1 MADITDKCEL
11 ILKMRRIGASERS
24 ACKNHVLTTLLPY
37 DKLKSILEVR
47 LKISILGDGGWGT
60 ALAILLKN
68 KGFDVSLWG
77 VFKEDI
83 EAIKQD
89 GENKKFLPGFKIPKT
104 IQLTSE
110 IYHACEDTNIIVLAV
125 PSRFFRDV
133 ITKNK
138 KILKESQA
146 GFVSVAKGIE
156 EKSLKRM
163 SEVAGEILGGSE
175 IAVLSGPSIAPE
187 VSRGIPTAV
196 VVASED
202 EIFAKKVS
210 DIFRAERFRVYTNK
224 DLIGVELGGALK
236 NIIAI
241 ASGISDGL
249 GFGVNTKAA
258 ILTRGLAEMTRLGV
272 AMGASRETFQGLSGL
287 GDMITTC
294 VSLEGRNHRFGVE
307 IGKGSR
313 PESLLNKSVMEI
325 EGAWTSAA
333 AVELG
338 KKYNVELPISQQ
350 VRAVLFENKSPLL
363 AVNELMTREPKAE

>member
-1 MADITDKCEL
+1 M
-11 ILKMRRIGASERS
+11 
-24 ACKNHVLTTLLPY
+24 
-37 DKLKSILEVR
+37 
-47 LKISILGDGGWGT
+47 KISILGDGGWGT

-68 KGFDVSLWG
+68 KGFNVSLWG
-77 VFKEDI
+77 AFKEDI
-83 EAIKQD
+83 EAIKKS
-89 GENKKFLPGFKIPKT
+89 GENKKFLPGFKVPKT

-110 IYHACEDTNIIVLAV
+110 IYTACEGANIIILAI
-125 PSRFFRDV
+125 PSRFLRDV

-163 SEVAGEILGGSE
+163 SEIIKEVLGDIE

-202 EIFAKKVS
+202 EIFARKAS
-210 DIFRAERFRVYTNK
+210 EIFRAECFRVYTNK
-224 DLIGVELGGALK
+224 DVVGVELGGALK
-236 NIIAI
+236 NVIAI

-249 GFGVNTKAA
+249 GFGANTKAA
-258 ILTRGLAEMTRLGV
+258 ILTRGLTEMTRLGL
-272 AMGASRETFQGLSGL
+272 AMGASRDTFQGLSGL

-294 VSLEGRNHRFGVE
+294 VSQEGRNHKFGQE
-307 IGKGSR
+307 IGKGNK
-313 PESLLNKSVMEI
+313 PGLLLDKSVMEI
-325 EGAWTSAA
+325 EGAWTSRA

-338 KKYNVELPISQQ
+338 RKYNIELPITQQ
-350 VRAVLFENKSPLL
+350 VHAVLFENKSPLL
-363 AVNELMTREPKAE
+363 AVNELMTREPKSE

>member
-1 MADITDKCEL
+1 MKIT
-11 ILKMRRIGASERS
+11 
-24 ACKNHVLTTLLPY
+24 VL
-37 DKLKSILEVR
+37 
-47 LKISILGDGGWGT
+47 GNGGWGT

-83 EAIKQD
+83 EAIKKA
-89 GENKKFLPGFKIPKT
+89 GENKKFLPGFKIPKS

-110 IYHACEDTNIIVLAV
+110 IYAACEGANIITLAI
-125 PSRFFRDV
+125 PSRFLRDV

-138 KILKESQA
+138 TILKESRV
-146 GFVSVAKGIE
+146 GFVSVVKGIE

-163 SEVAGEILGGSE
+163 SEIAKEVLGDIE

-202 EIFAKKVS
+202 EIFARKVS

-224 DLIGVELGGALK
+224 DVIGVELGGAFK

-249 GFGVNTKAA
+249 GFGANTKAA
-258 ILTRGLAEMTRLGV
+258 ILTRGLIEMTRLGL
-272 AMGASRETFQGLSGL
+272 AMGGSRDTFQGLSGL

-294 VSLEGRNHRFGVE
+294 VSLEGRNHRFGEE
-307 IGKGSR
+307 IGKGNK
-313 PESLLNKSVMEI
+313 PELLLNKSVMEI
-325 EGAWTSAA
+325 EGVWTSAA
-333 AVELG
+333 AAKLG
-338 KKYNVELPISQQ
+338 KIYNIELPITQQ
-350 VRAVLFENKSPLL
+350 VHAVLFENKSPLL
-363 AVNELMTREPKAE
+363 AVNELMTREPKSE

>member
-1 MADITDKCEL
+1 MKIT
-11 ILKMRRIGASERS
+11 
-24 ACKNHVLTTLLPY
+24 V
-37 DKLKSILEVR
+37 
-47 LKISILGDGGWGT
+47 LGDGGWGT

-77 VFKEDI
+77 AFKEDV
-83 EAIKQD
+83 EAIKKS

-104 IQLTSE
+104 IHLTSE
-110 IYHACEDTNIIVLAV
+110 IYPACEGANIIVLAI

-133 ITKNK
+133 VSKNK
-138 KILKESQA
+138 KILKETQA

-163 SEVAGEILGGSE
+163 SEIAAEILGE
-175 IAVLSGPSIAPE
+175 VNIAVLSGPSIAPE
-187 VSRGIPTAV
+187 VGRGIPTAV

-202 EIFAKKVS
+202 EIFARKVG

-224 DLIGVELGGALK
+224 DVIGVELGGAFK

-249 GFGVNTKAA
+249 GFGANTKAA
-258 ILTRGLAEMTRLGV
+258 ILTRGLAEMTRLGL

-294 VSLEGRNHRFGVE
+294 VSIEGRNHRFGQE
-307 IGKGSR
+307 IGKGNK
-313 PESLLNKSVMEI
+313 PELLLEKSVMEI
-325 EGAWTSAA
+325 EGAWTSRA

-338 KKYNVELPISQQ
+338 KKYNIELPITQQ
-350 VRAVLFENKSPLL
+350 VHAVLFENKLPLL

>member
-1 MADITDKCEL
+1 M
-11 ILKMRRIGASERS
+11 
-24 ACKNHVLTTLLPY
+24 
-37 DKLKSILEVR
+37 
-47 LKISILGDGGWGT
+47 KISILGDGGWGT

-83 EAIKQD
+83 EAIKKS
-89 GENKKFLPGFKIPKT
+89 GENKKFLPGFKVPKT

-110 IYHACEDTNIIVLAV
+110 IYTACEGTNIIVLAI
-125 PSRFFRDV
+125 PSRFLRDV

-146 GFVSVAKGIE
+146 GFVSVTKGIE

-163 SEVAGEILGGSE
+163 SEIIKEVLGDIE

-187 VSRGIPTAV
+187 VARGIPTAV

-202 EIFAKKVS
+202 EIFARKAG

-224 DLIGVELGGALK
+224 DVVGVELGGALK
-236 NIIAI
+236 NVIAI

-249 GFGVNTKAA
+249 GFGANTKAA
-258 ILTRGLAEMTRLGV
+258 ILTRGLIEMTRLGL
-272 AMGASRETFQGLSGL
+272 AMGASRDTFQGLSGL

-294 VSLEGRNHRFGVE
+294 VSLEGRNHKFGQE
-307 IGKGSR
+307 IGKGNK
-313 PESLLNKSVMEI
+313 PGLLLDKSVMEI
-325 EGAWTSAA
+325 EGAWTSCA

-338 KKYNVELPISQQ
+338 RKYNIELPITQQ
-350 VRAVLFENKSPLL
+350 VHAVLFENKSPLL
-363 AVNELMTREPKAE
+363 AVNELMTREPKSE

>member
-1 MADITDKCEL
+1 MKIT
-11 ILKMRRIGASERS
+11 
-24 ACKNHVLTTLLPY
+24 VL
-37 DKLKSILEVR
+37 
-47 LKISILGDGGWGT
+47 GNGGWGT

-83 EAIKQD
+83 EAIKKA
-89 GENKKFLPGFKIPKT
+89 GENKKFLPGFKIPKS

-110 IYHACEDTNIIVLAV
+110 IYAACEGANIITLAI
-125 PSRFFRDV
+125 PSRFLRDV
-133 ITKNK
+133 IAKNK
-138 KILKESQA
+138 TILKESRV
-146 GFVSVAKGIE
+146 GFVSVVKGIE

-163 SEVAGEILGGSE
+163 SEIAKEVLGDIE

-202 EIFAKKVS
+202 EIFARKVS

-224 DLIGVELGGALK
+224 DVIGVELGGAFK

-249 GFGVNTKAA
+249 GFGANTKAA
-258 ILTRGLAEMTRLGV
+258 ILTRGLIEMTRLGL
-272 AMGASRETFQGLSGL
+272 AMGGSRDTFQGLSGL

-294 VSLEGRNHRFGVE
+294 VSLEGRNHRFGEE
-307 IGKGSR
+307 IGKGNK
-313 PESLLNKSVMEI
+313 PELLLNKSVMEI
-325 EGAWTSAA
+325 EGVWTSAA
-333 AVELG
+333 AAKLG
-338 KKYNVELPISQQ
+338 KIYNIELPITQQ
-350 VRAVLFENKSPLL
+350 VHAVLFENKSPLL
-363 AVNELMTREPKAE
+363 AVNELMTREPKSE

>member
-1 MADITDKCEL
+1 
-11 ILKMRRIGASERS
+11 
-24 ACKNHVLTTLLPY
+24 V
-37 DKLKSILEVR
+37 
-47 LKISILGDGGWGT
+47 KISILGDGGWGT

-68 KGFDVSLWG
+68 KGFNVSLWG

-83 EAIKQD
+83 EAIKKT
-89 GENKKFLPGFKIPKT
+89 GENKKFLPGFKVPKT

-110 IYHACEDTNIIVLAV
+110 IYTACEGANIIVLAI
-125 PSRFFRDV
+125 PSRFLRDV

-163 SEVAGEILGGSE
+163 SEIIKEVLGDIE

-202 EIFAKKVS
+202 EIFARKAS
-210 DIFRAERFRVYTNK
+210 GIFRAERFRVYTNK
-224 DLIGVELGGALK
+224 DVVGVELGGALK
-236 NIIAI
+236 NVIAI

-249 GFGVNTKAA
+249 GFGANTKAA
-258 ILTRGLAEMTRLGV
+258 ILTRGLTEMTRLGL
-272 AMGASRETFQGLSGL
+272 AMGAYRDTFQGLSGL

-294 VSLEGRNHRFGVE
+294 VSQEGRNHKFGQE
-307 IGKGSR
+307 IGKGNK
-313 PESLLNKSVMEI
+313 PGLLLDKSVMEI
-325 EGAWTSAA
+325 EGAWTSRA

-338 KKYNVELPISQQ
+338 RKYNIELPITQQ
-350 VRAVLFENKSPLL
+350 VHAVLFENKSPLL
-363 AVNELMTREPKAE
+363 AVNELMTREPKSE